1 VLNLF
6 LPRSIAVLLCAS
18 VLACSSGCLVTQV
31 KWHPP
36 AYLPP
41 LEADQIARR
50 GLHARAERIYARA
63 VNCEQRCRSGCVD
76 LYYEVACLTADA
88 ADCPCFGRARQL
100 HEASLMK
107 LVTAGQR
114 FKRLDPSKGLTIHR
128 GGQKHLIPISAH
140 GFVWQA
146 DDFDQLVPIGRYE
159 TNALRHKFQR
169 RGLGVPLVVVRRSN
183 VDRPLMSQTGVFHAT
198 LVMRAE
204 HQSPETPGRHET
216 SCRLELYDPLRVD
229 TIESGGAAHAIAKDL
244 SAPLV
249 YALQGQQ
256 FTFLNYFVYPS
267 EIENAGNLRLIE
279 PYQRGKVPIVLIH
292 GLLSDELCWV
302 ELVNELFAHPGFI
315 EHFQILS
322 FQYPTGNSF
331 LRSASVLREQ
341 LASFRRQ
348 YDPER
353 ADPQLSNMI
362 LVGHSMGGLVAK
374 LQITSS
380 GDQLWDSVANR
391 PIDAIC
397 ASQSEKE
404 NLRTLF
410 YFEPSSDVA
419 RVIFLATPH
428 RGSNLARRPVGRLAS
443 KLIDIPEQRRREHER
458 LMRCNPGVF
467 SDEIRER
474 IPTSLDVLEPSSGLL
489 QAIAALP
496 VAESVCMHSV
506 IGNRCWSL
514 LEGKS
519 DGVVSVS
526 SAREPLAVS
535 EKVVRATHGQVKGH
549 PEAVKEILYI
559 LQEHLQKNYHSSLE
573 ADLELEPRWTPP
585 TIELGPI

>member
-1 VLNLF
+1 VLNSF
-6 LPRSIAVLLCAS
+6 LPRAIAALLCAS

-41 LEADQIARR
+41 LEPDQIPRL
-50 GLHARAERIYARA
+50 GPHARAERVYARA
-63 VNCEQRCRSGCVD
+63 VHCERRCRSGCVE

-88 ADCPCFGRARQL
+88 ADCPSFGRARQL
-100 HEASLMK
+100 HEAALTK

-114 FKRLDPSKGLTIHR
+114 FKRLDPSTGLTIRH
-128 GGQKHLIPISAH
+128 GGQERLIPIAKH
-140 GFVWQA
+140 GFVWQT
-146 DDFDQLVPIGRYE
+146 DDFGKLVPIGRYE
-159 TNALRHKFQR
+159 TNALRNKYQS
-169 RGLGVPLVVVRRSN
+169 RGIGLPLVVVRSSKI
-183 VDRPLMSQTGVFHAT
+183 DRPLVRPTGVFPAT
-198 LVMRAE
+198 LVMRTE
-204 HQSPETPGRHET
+204 QQTPSAIDRDESG
-216 SCRLELYDPLRVD
+216 CRLELYDPLRIE
-229 TIESGGAAHAIAKDL
+229 TIESGGTARAIAKDL

-249 YALQGQQ
+249 YALQGEQ
-256 FTFLNYFVYPS
+256 FTFLNYFIYPS
-267 EIENAGNLRLIE
+267 EIGNAGNLRLIE

-292 GLLSDELCWV
+292 GLLSDEWCWV
-302 ELVNELFAHPGFI
+302 ELINELIAHPGFI
-315 EHFQILS
+315 EHFQILA

-331 LRSASVLREQ
+331 LLSASALREQ
-341 LASFRRQ
+341 LTSLRQQ
-348 YDPER
+348 YDPNR

-380 GDQLWDSVANR
+380 GDRLWNSVANR
-391 PIDAIC
+391 PLDEIC
-397 ASQSEKE
+397 VSPSYRET
-404 NLRTLF
+404 LRKLF
-410 YFEPSSDVA
+410 YFEPSTDIA

-428 RGSNLARRPVGRLAS
+428 RGSNLARRPVGRLAG

-458 LMRCNPGVF
+458 LIRCNPGVF
-467 SDEIRER
+467 SDEVRER

-489 QAIAALP
+489 QAISGLP
-496 VAESVCMHSV
+496 TAKSVCMHSV
-506 IGNRCWSL
+506 IGNRCWAL

-535 EKVVRATHGQVKGH
+535 EKVVKATHGQVRGH

-559 LQEHLQKNYHSSLE
+559 LQDHLQKNY
-573 ADLELEPRWTPP
+573 DWRLEPEYELKPQLTSPG
-585 TIELGPI
+585 IELGPI

>member
-1 VLNLF
+1 M
-6 LPRSIAVLLCAS
+6 
-18 VLACSSGCLVTQV
+18 LACSSGCLVTQV

-36 AYLPP
+36 AHLPP
-41 LEADQIARR
+41 LEPDQIPGR
-50 GLHARAERIYARA
+50 GLHAKAERVYARA
-63 VNCEQRCRSGCVD
+63 VNCERRCRSGCVD
-76 LYYEVACLTADA
+76 LFYEVACLTADS

-128 GGQKHLIPISAH
+128 GGQERLIPISIN

-169 RGLGVPLVVVRRSN
+169 RGIGVPLVVVRRSD
-183 VDRPLMSQTGVFHAT
+183 VDRPLMSRSGVFHAT
-198 LVMRAE
+198 LVMRPE
-204 HQSPETPGRHET
+204 HQNNPDATGRDLT
-216 SCRLELYDPLRVD
+216 RCRLELYDPLRVD
-229 TIESGGAAHAIAKDL
+229 TIEFAGAAPAIAKDL

-267 EIENAGNLRLIE
+267 EDANSGSLRMIE

-292 GLLSDELCWV
+292 GLLSDQWCWV
-302 ELVNELFAHPGFI
+302 ELINELFAHPGFVD
-315 EHFQILS
+315 HFQILV

-348 YDPER
+348 YDPAR

-380 GDQLWDSVANR
+380 GDQLWHSVANR
-391 PIDAIC
+391 PLDTIC
-397 ASQSEKE
+397 ASPSEKE
-404 NLRTLF
+404 NLRKLF
-410 YFEPSSDVA
+410 YFEPSPDVA
-419 RVIFLATPH
+419 RVIYLATPH

-443 KLIDIPEQRRREHER
+443 KSIDIPEQRRREHER

-489 QAIAALP
+489 QAIGALP
-496 VAESVCMHSV
+496 VAQSVCMHSV

-535 EKVVRATHGQVKGH
+535 EKVVKATHGQVRGH

-559 LQEHLQKNYHSSLE
+559 LQEHLQKNYDSRLE
-573 ADLELEPRWTPP
+573 PEWDLEPRLTPP

>member
-1 VLNLF
+1 M
-6 LPRSIAVLLCAS
+6 
-18 VLACSSGCLVTQV
+18 LACSSGCLVTQV

-36 AYLPP
+36 AFLPP
-41 LEADQIARR
+41 LEPDQIARR

-63 VNCEQRCRSGCVD
+63 VNCERRCRSGCVD

-114 FKRLDPSKGLTIHR
+114 FKRLDPSKGLTIQR
-128 GGQKHLIPISAH
+128 GGQKRLVPISAH

-169 RGLGVPLVVVRRSN
+169 RGLGVPLVVVRRSEI
-183 VDRPLMSQTGVFHAT
+183 DRPFIERTGVFHAT
-198 LVMRAE
+198 LVMRNE
-204 HQSPETPGRHET
+204 DQSPDVTGRHLRG
-216 SCRLELYDPLRVD
+216 CRLELHDPLRVD
-229 TIESGGAAHAIAKDL
+229 TIESDGEAALAKDL

-256 FTFLNYFVYPS
+256 LTFLNYFVYPS
-267 EIENAGNLRLIE
+267 EIENSGNLRMLE

-302 ELVNELFAHPGFI
+302 ELVNQLFAHPGFI

-331 LRSASVLREQ
+331 LLSASALREQ
-341 LASFRRQ
+341 LASFRQQ
-348 YDPER
+348 YDPGR
-353 ADPQLSNMI
+353 TDPQLSNMI

-380 GDQLWDSVANR
+380 GDHIWYSIANR
-391 PIDAIC
+391 PLDEI
-397 ASQSEKE
+397 SVSNSYRET
-404 NLRTLF
+404 LRKLF
-410 YFEPSSDVA
+410 YFEPSPDVA

-428 RGSNLARRPVGRLAS
+428 RGSKLARRPVGRLAAT
-443 KLIDIPEQRRREHER
+443 LIDIPEQRRREHER

-474 IPTSLDVLEPSSGLL
+474 IPTSLDVLEPTSGLL
-489 QAIAALP
+489 QAIASLP
-496 VAESVCMHSV
+496 VSDSVCMHSV
-506 IGNRCWSL
+506 LGNRCWSL
-514 LEGKS
+514 LEGRS
-519 DGVVSVS
+519 DGVVNVS
-526 SAREPLAVS
+526 SAKEPRAVS
-535 EKVVRATHGQVKGH
+535 EKVVKATHSQVKSH

-559 LQEHLQKNYHSSLE
+559 LQDHLQKNYESR
-573 ADLELEPRWTPP
+573 LEPEWEFEPRLTPP
-585 TIELGPI
+585 SIELGPI